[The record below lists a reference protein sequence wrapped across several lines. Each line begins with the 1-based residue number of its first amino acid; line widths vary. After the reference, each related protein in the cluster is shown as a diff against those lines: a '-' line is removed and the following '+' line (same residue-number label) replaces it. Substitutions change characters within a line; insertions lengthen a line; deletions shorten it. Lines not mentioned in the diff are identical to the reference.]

1 LRDFLLSSGLERSL
15 LLIGEAEAGLLPFF
29 EGAGLLGEL
38 LGNLMRE
45 SERGGGGE
53 ERERE
58 REHI

>member
-45 SERGGGGE
+45 SERGGG

-58 REHI
+58 STFSM